1 VKTSHRGE
9 NIFLKG
15 KMTDLGTPTPN
26 ASAQLDVSSTTAGLT
41 ALHKSFAEARL
52 KKRLFYVFSFPKTL

>member
-1 VKTSHRGE
+1 
-9 NIFLKG
+9 
-15 KMTDLGTPTPN
+15 MTDLGTPTPN